1 MLGEDLDACEIDE
14 RGLCGDRAYA
24 LLDTSDGKV
33 ASAKNPRKWAALF
46 HCHASFEEAPRAG
59 AALPAVRIRLPDGT
73 EVNSDQPSS
82 DERLSTA
89 LRRGVKL
96 NRRELSTEEI
106 VETTLPNPWMPKL
119 EEYWPEDIT
128 GLAHSGIVTDEA
140 MPEGTFFDVAVVHLL
155 TTATLARLQEL
166 YPAGRFDL
174 HRFRPNLLIQPT
186 EHRTEFVENDW
197 IGRTVRIGEDVEL
210 RITAPCGRCVM
221 TTLPQA
227 GCRRIRA
234 YFGRRCSTTGPT
246 WAFTQVSAGVATCV
260 TGTMSGSNEQW
271 RSIAIEDV
279 RPWLIDDI
287 MQQLWRGAF
296 DPFFGMASAMM
307 RAPAPSRCRPR

>member
-1 MLGEDLDACEIDE
+1 MSDPAGSVLSIHRYPVKSMLGEDLDACAIDE

-46 HCHASFEEAPRAG
+46 NCHAAFEEAPRAG
-59 AALPAVRIRLPDGT
+59 AAIPAVRIRLPDGT

-89 LRRGVKL
+89 LGRGVKL
-96 NRRELSTEEI
+96 NRRELNTEEI

-119 EEYWPEDIT
+119 EEYWPEDVT

-186 EHRTEFVENDW
+186 DDRTGFVENDW

-210 RITAPCGRCVM
+210 RITGPCGRCVM

-227 GCRRIRA
+227 GLPKDTGILRA
-234 YFGRRCSTTGPT
+234 AVQHNGAHVGVYAS
-246 WAFTQVSAGVATCV
+246 VSRG
-260 TGTMSGSNEQW
+260 GY
-271 RSIAIEDV
+271 V
-279 RPWLIDDI
+279 RNGDAVWV
-287 MQQLWRGAF
+287 Q
-296 DPFFGMASAMM
+296 
-307 RAPAPSRCRPR
+307 